1 MSNNAKLNEEE
12 LKRYS
17 KQILI
22 KNLGGPGQLKLKNTK
37 IIVIGAGGLGAP
49 VIMHLSSIGIGCI
62 GIVDFDEVD
71 ISNLQ
76 RQFIHNVNRVGL
88 PKVDSAK
95 TFVSQ
100 LNPNILVNTYQIDVK
115 DREFKDV
122 ISKYDIVVD
131 CTDNFNT
138 RFRVADLCQE
148 LKKPY
153 IFGSVRAFEGQITS
167 ILPSNNELKYP
178 KIRDLF
184 DEETLED
191 NQETC
196 ADVGI
201 LSITTTLVGTIM
213 GGEAI
218 KISLGFE
225 NTLVGKL
232 LVVDLLNNKFET
244 FIYDS
249 H

>member
-1 MSNNAKLNEEE
+1 MLFRS
-12 LKRYS
+12 
-17 KQILI
+17 
-22 KNLGGPGQLKLKNTK
+22 
-37 IIVIGAGGLGAP
+37 
-49 VIMHLSSIGIGCI
+49 
-62 GIVDFDEVD
+62 
-71 ISNLQ
+71 
-76 RQFIHNVNRVGL
+76 
-88 PKVDSAK
+88 KVDSAK

-232 LVVDLLNNKFET
+232 LVVDLLNNTFET
-244 FIYDS
+244 FVYDS

>member
-1 MSNNAKLNEEE
+1 MSVKTKLNEEE

-22 KNLGGPGQLKLKNTK
+22 KNIGGPGQLKLKNTK

-49 VIMHLSSIGIGCI
+49 VIMHLSSVGVGCI
-62 GIVDFDEVD
+62 GIVDFDKVEV
-71 ISNLQ
+71 SNLQ
-76 RQFIHNVNRVGL
+76 RQFIHNVNSIGL

-95 TFVSQ
+95 IFVSQ

-122 ISKYDIVVD
+122 ISKYDMIID

-167 ILPSNNELKYP
+167 ILPSNSELKYP

-196 ADVGI
+196 ADLGI

-232 LVVDLLNNKFET
+232 LVIDILNNKFET
-244 FIYDS
+244 FIYDG

>member
-1 MSNNAKLNEEE
+1 MAHK
-12 LKRYS
+12 
-17 KQILI
+17 
-22 KNLGGPGQLKLKNTK
+22 
-37 IIVIGAGGLGAP
+37 
-49 VIMHLSSIGIGCI
+49 C
-62 GIVDFDEVD
+62 
-71 ISNLQ
+71 
-76 RQFIHNVNRVGL
+76 
-88 PKVDSAK
+88 
-95 TFVSQ
+95 
-100 LNPNILVNTYQIDVK
+100 
-115 DREFKDV
+115 
-122 ISKYDIVVD
+122 
-131 CTDNFNT
+131 
-138 RFRVADLCQE
+138 
-148 LKKPY
+148 
-153 IFGSVRAFEGQITS
+153 FGSVRAFEGQITS
-167 ILPSNNELKYP
+167 ILPSKNELKYP

-213 GGEAI
+213 GSEAI

-244 FIYDS
+244 FVYDS